1 MYECRAFCIISNAE
15 KRTPQQS
22 LTMIKKLEK
31 DDIEKVKT
39 SINKELALLK
49 NQNLSAKQNLKSL
62 NQIRPLTSTARPTL
76 KIKSYINNQNNSH
89 EILQNISY
97 QVSQSGVKESC
108 VLKILKNLLTR

>member
-1 MYECRAFCIISNAE
+1 MNVEHFVLSVMQKKELLSNLS
-15 KRTPQQS
+15 QWY
-22 LTMIKKLEK
+22 KKLEK
-31 DDIEKVKT
+31 DDIETVKT